1 MLIRFC
7 HPPATLTSKEPTMLA
22 TPIPYQDASSQE
34 RYSFLQP
41 PMFSSS
47 AEKGFSSSFE
57 STSIRSNCKST
68 GSSTVISMIIDTLDL
83 LGTSSGQ
90 MASMPWG
97 AQAQNRK
104 GARSTTPN
112 LGYSEHD
119 SASTTM
125 IACSNSTSSLD
136 KQVIQDAIP
145 LSQPLQRFGTA
156 STLETPGAPQ
166 TRVLTRSTDSFEL
179 FDSPS
184 ITPMHFPTPP
194 EKPSYSLAQYQS
206 SQVTPPAHRPV
217 TPEPVEPRTPTLVS
231 PDTGRFDNTVR
242 SYPSPVQ
249 AGFRTPSSR
258 YSAETSGRRDVS
270 GSSFKAARALNFDI
284 QYSPIVTVP
293 SNEQRPRTDSF
304 GASAIGEGYSASRS
318 TAARMPDIRESLQ
331 RSQIR
336 YINYGFD
343 MIESPVID
351 LGDVVSEEPAKEGR
365 VYGFAESRGFA
376 PHLTPSNDTPN
387 LSISGLV
394 SSPPSVD
401 SGVDYNTVHTTV
413 VTPEDRNFPN
423 IGSPQRENWTTPGV
437 IGLGEGIA
445 GGPQRDE
452 RGKRIDSRRWRIAD
466 PMLLGKPRTAVD
478 VYTND
483 NSGKPKT
490 GFKEKFSQS
499 MLNLLGDT
507 KKTKRQ
513 QADGNVDPETSQ
525 WPRKMTKKEKRKSV
539 TDLLGPSVP
548 RTTYDWNQPKPVQSE
563 TPGAKARS
571 SLFKRSESTPAQ
583 LAMMADPRCTGPS
596 SSLDP
601 ALSKRSRFFP
611 SRNARMEPRSLPIS
625 PSMPALSASMRQQSA
640 SDLRIQ
646 TWLNASQAALL
657 ETQTGR
663 YDFGRAALQEQPRA
677 GPTAL
682 KQYSFSSTHLPRMR
696 KPTED
701 GQTEVRASAA
711 LQKSGVAGQEAMPP
725 SPAPLSAPVA
735 EPQRRQTKRRS
746 IISQGVTSNNSPGLA
761 KSEKPIKSRT
771 SSISKLASW
780 LGIRRGVSKK
790 ASGLREEVGG
800 KSVVAP
806 VAQLA
811 ASRSDI
817 PAGLAPSRK
826 TASFANLHQILS
838 PSTAED
844 RAEKQSR
851 RRSGGD
857 WLGNIG
863 RRRAHNGSQ
872 STIQR
877 EPHIVLLSAEHLPPP
892 TINEHGFLQF
902 SAPFHGS
909 ARSTI
914 TPSASHWSIAQ
925 SIESTETYPAPEPAF
940 AAPGMERDLSRLTER
955 EEEDTGR
962 QDYHALPI
970 TTTRKPVPVTQS
982 YRKPLPAAPSESL
995 ATSPQSLSVPAFEH
1009 TRRHSGR
1016 LDRRVQGLSIGSLS
1030 SMSTVITDGEEHRAI
1045 IRTVLASPIHVDTP
1059 SGAAPVVARGVSMD
1073 LNALTPEERRA
1084 VGFGPVDRQP
1094 VPT

>member
-1 MLIRFC
+1 
-7 HPPATLTSKEPTMLA
+7 MLA

-47 AEKGFSSSFE
+47 AEKGFSSSLE
-57 STSIRSNCKST
+57 STSIRSNW
-68 GSSTVISMIIDTLDL
+68 
-83 LGTSSGQ
+83 TSSGQ

-270 GSSFKAARALNFDI
+270 ASSFKAARALNFDI

-293 SNEQRPRTDSF
+293 SNDQRPRTDSF

-331 RSQIR
+331 RSPSR

-343 MIESPVID
+343 MIESPAID

-423 IGSPQRENWTTPGV
+423 IGSPQRENWTSPGV
-437 IGLGEGIA
+437 IGL
-445 GGPQRDE
+445 
-452 RGKRIDSRRWRIAD
+452 
-466 PMLLGKPRTAVD
+466 VD

-725 SPAPLSAPVA
+725 VA
-735 EPQRRQTKRRS
+735 CAAVSTRRR
-746 IISQGVTSNNSPGLA
+746 A
-761 KSEKPIKSRT
+761 SEEADETRT

-857 WLGNIG
+857 CENLTSCFS
-863 RRRAHNGSQ
+863 A
-872 STIQR
+872 
-877 EPHIVLLSAEHLPPP
+877 LSISHRP

-909 ARSTI
+909 ARFTI

-962 QDYHALPI
+962 QDYHALPT

-982 YRKPLPAAPSESL
+982 YRKPLPAAPTESL
-995 ATSPQSLSVPAFEH
+995 GTSPQSLSVPAFEH

-1030 SMSTVITDGEEHRAI
+1030 SMSTAITDGEEHRAI

-1084 VGFGPVDRQP
+1084 VGFGPVDRHP
-1094 VPT
+1094 VPN